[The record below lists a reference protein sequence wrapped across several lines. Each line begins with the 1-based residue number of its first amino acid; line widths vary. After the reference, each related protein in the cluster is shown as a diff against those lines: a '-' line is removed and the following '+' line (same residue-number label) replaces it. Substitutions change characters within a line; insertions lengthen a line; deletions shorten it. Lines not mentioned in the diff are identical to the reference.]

1 MLFRSWRAVQEA
13 EWRALNTSLA
23 EDYAL
28 IDASANRAWV
38 DAQAR
43 RRGRRSFDFAAP
55 SREPATVTSSGS
67 VMKTFHRHFELS
79 ENTSRK
85 HPKRVDS
92 DNGIDRVRLGR
103 CRRVG
108 PALGAT

>member
-1 MLFRSWRAVQEA
+1 
-13 EWRALNTSLA
+13 
-23 EDYAL
+23 
-28 IDASANRAWV
+28 
-38 DAQAR
+38 
-43 RRGRRSFDFAAP
+43 
-55 SREPATVTSSGS
+55 

-85 HPKRVDS
+85 HPKRADS